1 MSDFTRQLRDILGE
15 DRAVIVLENGD
26 RLRDDL
32 SLLSVFTRIQE
43 ITGCN
48 VTSIIETRLD
58 WSKLRP
64 SEDVLTPV
72 RVHFSQYTRDELG
85 RLVAGFLET
94 EVELNGEQE
103 TMFRLQYSGL
113 VLSIFYS
120 VTRYSLLKK
129 SSTCLITY
137 FCRSLTELVHIA
149 RVNYHS
155 YQEPVLAGELKHT
168 DTKKLWTNIEP
179 HLKKCLSRVHLR
191 EVTSKQLLSLEQE
204 QSAKED
210 SIMSLSTIGP
220 AISNSSRLNIELP
233 FYSKFLLIAAFLAS
247 YNPAKSDKRF
257 FVKSHGKQKKT
268 MSSIKAKEK
277 LNSQLTGP
285 KPFPLERLLA
295 IFYNIVEEEVNPTA
309 TIYSQ
314 VTSLVRLQLLTS
326 VGLELLDQPKYKCNV
341 SMDFIRT
348 VAKTVQFDIYKYLYD
363 YC

>member
-1 MSDFTRQLRDILGE
+1 M
-15 DRAVIVLENGD
+15 
-26 RLRDDL
+26 
-32 SLLSVFTRIQE
+32 
-43 ITGCN
+43 
-48 VTSIIETRLD
+48 
-58 WSKLRP
+58 
-64 SEDVLTPV
+64 
-72 RVHFSQYTRDELG
+72 
-85 RLVAGFLET
+85 
-94 EVELNGEQE
+94 
-103 TMFRLQYSGL
+103 
-113 VLSIFYS
+113 
-120 VTRYSLLKK
+120 
-129 SSTCLITY
+129 ITY

-149 RVNYHS
+149 RVNYHC

-168 DTKKLWTNIEP
+168 DTKRLWTNIEP

-204 QSAKED
+204 QGAKED

>member
-1 MSDFTRQLRDILGE
+1 M
-15 DRAVIVLENGD
+15 
-26 RLRDDL
+26 
-32 SLLSVFTRIQE
+32 
-43 ITGCN
+43 
-48 VTSIIETRLD
+48 
-58 WSKLRP
+58 
-64 SEDVLTPV
+64 
-72 RVHFSQYTRDELG
+72 
-85 RLVAGFLET
+85 
-94 EVELNGEQE
+94 
-103 TMFRLQYSGL
+103 
-113 VLSIFYS
+113 
-120 VTRYSLLKK
+120 
-129 SSTCLITY
+129 ITY

-168 DTKKLWTNIEP
+168 DTKRLWTNIEP

-204 QSAKED
+204 QGAKED

-309 TIYSQ
+309 TIY
-314 VTSLVRLQLLTS
+314 R
-326 VGLELLDQPKYKCNV
+326 
-341 SMDFIRT
+341 
-348 VAKTVQFDIYKYLYD
+348 
-363 YC
+363 